1 MRILYSFNKR
11 GAEAA
16 FWQREIAAASNAE
29 FTFIPFNHDPYLDP
43 NLYLRAQRLD
53 DLYYERHA
61 GLIRLYMEVE
71 ARVRDDKIDVIMV
84 DNCPPYHPD
93 WLRNLPAYKVL
104 RTSDGPLTAYDRD
117 FAYIHAYDLVL
128 YHSPAYSRDMEMGEK
143 LQYVGAKKTAFW
155 PLGVFDAAFTPEM
168 SEDELFSL
176 ERDIDVVFV
185 GALHLGKMPLIAK
198 VKKAF
203 GVRCRLHGLTSFK
216 KNLYFNAK
224 YGFPG
229 WVRPIEQSDYVSLY
243 QRAKIG
249 FNVHNRGKYTVGSYR
264 LYELPANG
272 VMQISDGDEYLN
284 VFFNE
289 GEDIVGYKNA
299 DDLID
304 KILFYLAH
312 DAERTRIAR
321 NAYRQVVQNYRIKD
335 LLHKAGRIIYQEMKD
350 KNQLGSE

>member
-1 MRILYSFNKR
+1 MKILYSFNKR
-11 GAEAA
+11 GAEAD
-16 FWQREIAAASNAE
+16 FWQKEIAAASNAE

-53 DLYYERHA
+53 ELYYDRHA
-61 GLIRLYMEVE
+61 GLMRLYADVA
-71 ARVRDDKIDVIMV
+71 ARISNEGIDVILV

-93 WLRNLPAYKVL
+93 WLRALPTYKVL

-117 FAYIHAYDLVL
+117 FAYLHAYDLVL
-128 YHSPAYSRDMEMGEK
+128 YHSPAYSQNMEMGEK
-143 LQYVGAKKTAFW
+143 LHYVGAKKIAFW
-155 PLGVFDAAFTPEM
+155 PLGVFDAVFRPEM
-168 SEDELFSL
+168 SEEDLFSL

-203 GVRCRLHGLTSFK
+203 GAKCRLHGLTSLK

-229 WVRPIEQSDYVSLY
+229 VVTPIAQSDYVPLY

-249 FNVHNRGKYTVGSYR
+249 FNVHNRGKYTVGSFR

-272 VMQISDGDEYLN
+272 VMQISDGDKYLDT
-284 VFFNE
+284 FFKE
-289 GEDIVGYKNA
+289 GDEIVGYKDSDA

-304 KILFYLAH
+304 KIKFYLAH
-312 DAERTRIAR
+312 DVERERIAR
-321 NAYRQVVQNYRIKD
+321 NAYLRVKRDYRICK
-335 LLHKAGRIIYQEMKD
+335 LLQQAGATIQKAMQ
-350 KNQLGSE
+350 